1 MLPEIWE
8 PNLTVVFVGTAVAE
22 PSDTLGFYYLHPK
35 NRFWELLELEAITPK
50 RIISPQERKALADG
64 HATGSL
70 SDPIRSIF
78 IQKKTSQLLQ
88 LGIGLTDLNRRVVAG
103 NDKDKSGK
111 PTDDDIRLFI
121 AKAGK
126 LAPRILAFVTSTDI
140 FVESFKSRYPGATAA
155 LGLQSF
161 TIGKAEVWLLGPTG
175 LLLRGEALTRQ
186 EDAFFALGERLSALK
201 QETAKG

>member
-8 PNLTVVFVGTAVAE
+8 PNLTVVFVGTAAVE
-22 PSDTLGFYYLHPK
+22 PSNTLGFFYLHSK

-78 IQKKTSQLLQ
+78 IQKKTSQLLH

-103 NDKDKSGK
+103 NDKDKAAKPSG
-111 PTDDDIRLFI
+111 DDIREFV
-121 AKAGK
+121 AKAEK
-126 LAPRILAFVTSTDI
+126 LAPRILAFVTTSDI
-140 FVESFKSRYPGATAA
+140 FVESFKSRYPDATSA
-155 LGLQSF
+155 LGLQPFS
-161 TIGKAEVWLLGPTG
+161 IGTSEVWLLGPTG
-175 LLLRGEALTRQ
+175 IQLRGDALTSQ
-186 EDAFFALGERLSALK
+186 EDAFFALGERIAALK
-201 QETAKG
+201 GESSKG